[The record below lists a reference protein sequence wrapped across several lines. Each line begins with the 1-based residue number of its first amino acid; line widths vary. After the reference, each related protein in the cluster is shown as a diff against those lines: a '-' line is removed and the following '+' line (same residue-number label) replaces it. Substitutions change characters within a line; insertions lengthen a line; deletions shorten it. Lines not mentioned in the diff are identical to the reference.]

1 MLPWVA
7 FPHHLQN
14 CRTFHSYLWTISVS
28 LHLFGSILFISL
40 PQAAA
45 DVVDEV
51 KREIEAVKSKIS
63 KNTVSQALQNLRQLL
78 SHPHGVFYVHSA
90 MAALKHL
97 FDIAWENGEEHA
109 PRYNAIL
116 KQTRG
121 LFGNQAIQWI
131 LLKLLG
137 TKEEI
142 AMAKEIEKAT
152 NSNPVSPPLFSSE
165 VFNGQRAPARAHP
178 YVITCYAWGP
188 RGHIARNCRARR
200 SRNRE
205 RS

>member
-1 MLPWVA
+1 MQPLLYTVCFSFWYFLRFNKFSTSLYNKSILCDINFMLPWVA

-78 SHPHGVFYVHSA
+78 SHPHGVFYVHLA
-90 MAALKHL
+90 MAALEHL
-97 FDIAWENGEEHA
+97 SDIAWENGEEHA

-121 LFGNQAIQWI
+121 LFGNQAIQ
-131 LLKLLG
+131 
-137 TKEEI
+137 
-142 AMAKEIEKAT
+142 
-152 NSNPVSPPLFSSE
+152 
-165 VFNGQRAPARAHP
+165 
-178 YVITCYAWGP
+178 
-188 RGHIARNCRARR
+188 
-200 SRNRE
+200 
-205 RS
+205 